1 MQQKPVQTLSR
12 WAGAARANPLLACG
26 VIAGPLFILTFVI
39 AGLTRAD
46 YNPLRHPVSSLAL
59 GDVGW
64 IQVVNF
70 LAAGTLGM
78 AFALGLRRALRPF
91 GGSTWGPLLIGV
103 WATGLFGA
111 GIFVT
116 DPVSGYPL
124 GTPDKLTHYAST
136 HAALHDGVSFVAF
149 MALAVACF
157 VFARRFAG
165 WGRPTWAIYSAATG
179 IVFTVA
185 FALSNLG
192 FDQTEGLV
200 NLGGLFQRI
209 ALTVGWSWLSLLAL
223 HLLRHGNRQAA
234 GQEQ

>member
-1 MQQKPVQTLSR
+1 M
-12 WAGAARANPLLACG
+12 ARADPLLACG
-26 VIAGPLFILTFVI
+26 AIAGPLFVLTFSI
-39 AGLTRAD
+39 DGATRTD
-46 YNPLRHPVSSLAL
+46 YNPLRHPVSSLVL

-70 LAAGTLGM
+70 LAAGALGV

-91 GGSTWGPLLIGV
+91 GGSTWGPLLVGT

-111 GIFVT
+111 GVFVT

-124 GTPDKLTHYAST
+124 GTPGKLTRYAST

-149 MALAVACF
+149 MALAAACF

-165 WGRPTWAIYSAATG
+165 WGRPAWAIYSAATG

-200 NLGGLFQRI
+200 SLGGLFQRI
-209 ALTVGWSWLSLLAL
+209 AITVAWCWLSLLAL
-223 HLLRHGNRQAA
+223 HLLRHDAPRQSTGGRPGAVNA
-234 GQEQ
+234 S